1 MTSGKNTVVT
11 QKGTGQTCSTNA
23 VTTEMADRD
32 RYSYRAEAPR
42 HKDACPKQDSEHAA
56 AGTRIHIL
64 PGANRHGVPMALP
77 SRSLNTPK

>member
-1 MTSGKNTVVT
+1 MVT

-23 VTTEMADRD
+23 VTTETAERD

-42 HKDACPKQDSEHAA
+42 HKDACPMPDSKHAA

-64 PGANRHGVPMALP
+64 PGDNRHGVPITLP
-77 SRSLNTPK
+77 SMSLNTPK